1 MTGQQQLPLSA
12 AMVLLF
18 AFACGATT
26 ANVYYAQSI
35 AGPIAASLH
44 LSASLAGLIVT
55 TTQVGYGIGL
65 FFLVCLS
72 DLVDNRRLVLT
83 TTVGTVLS
91 LIGVA
96 CSSNAAA
103 LLLSSLALGICAVGS
118 QILVPLAVNLS
129 PEQRRGQVIGGIMGG
144 LVTGIM
150 LARPLASFLTAHWGW
165 QAVFIVSAVVMSGLL
180 LLLSRALPAWRPVP
194 ALSYAATLQ
203 SMLRLLATSRPLQR
217 RAAYQGT
224 LFAVFNLFWTTV
236 PLLLHQHFGFS
247 QLGIAAFALAGAA
260 GALSAP
266 LAGRLADRGRAR
278 IGTGLALAAAA
289 VALLLGGWGGAAA
302 SILLLVI
309 AAIVLDA
316 ATQANQVFGQ
326 RIIQSIDPAARGRLN
341 AVYMTVL
348 FLCGATGSAL
358 GSMLYFHYG
367 WWPTAL
373 SGTLMVAAVLC
384 IFATE
389 WRPPAL
395 ASRAGRGP

>member
-1 MTGQQQLPLSA
+1 
-12 AMVLLF
+12 MVLLF

-44 LSASLAGLIVT
+44 LPASLAGLIVT

-72 DLVDNRRLVLT
+72 DLIENRRLVMMT
-83 TTVGTVLS
+83 TAGTVLS
-91 LIGVA
+91 LTGVA
-96 CSSNAAA
+96 CSTNAAG
-103 LLLSSLALGICAVGS
+103 LLIASLALGICAVGS

-129 PEQRRGQVIGGIMGG
+129 PDHLRGRVIGSIMGG

-150 LARPLASFLTAHWGW
+150 LSRPLSSFLTAHWGW
-165 QAVFIVSAVVMSGLL
+165 RAVFVFSAIVMTALL
-180 LLLSRALPAWRPVP
+180 LLLSLALPAWLPQP
-194 ALSYAATLQ
+194 KLSYFATLQ

-224 LFAVFNLFWTTV
+224 LFGIFNLFWTTA
-236 PLLLHQHFGFS
+236 PLMLQGRFGLS
-247 QLGIAAFALAGAA
+247 QVGIAIFALAGAA

-266 LAGRLADRGRAR
+266 FAGRMADRGKSK
-278 IGTGLALAAAA
+278 IGTGLALSCAGL
-289 VALLLGGWGGAAA
+289 ALLISGWGAAAA
-302 SILLLVI
+302 SIFLLVL

-326 RIIQSIDPAARGRLN
+326 RIIQSIDATARGRLN

-348 FLCGATGSAL
+348 FLCGATGSAV
-358 GSMLYFHYG
+358 GSLIYYHFG
-367 WWPTAL
+367 WWPTVLTGAV
-373 SGTLMVAAVLC
+373 MVAAVLLV
-384 IFATE
+384 FATE
-389 WRPPAL
+389 
-395 ASRAGRGP
+395 